1 MKKLYSTLA
10 IFAISASGAFA
21 AEGDTWLLNAYATET
36 KDSIETNAMYGYQ
49 TFQNEASA
57 VTVNVSGG
65 SVNLVASKLASDGT
79 EGYTANIGLLHP
91 LTPDWA
97 EYDLTGLTKITFD
110 YMNDTKITDVL
121 SVSFGSSA
129 YSEAISNAGTV
140 YSNDIA
146 GSAAL
151 NGGTTWKQG
160 EVLIEDF
167 ATPSWWKDIPDDF
180 PTIDE
185 VLKKV
190 KNLQF
195 APKTLYSASGSQAG
209 TACTK
214 CVTPTMTS
222 VTLKIKNVV
231 LHGVK
236 ASSWPN
242 PLNEGCEDTKP
253 FVQFSEFESGS
264 KNYFAGYFFSF
275 SDTAGLDSDPAKGS
289 SFVTDSIYEDGYM
302 VMSAK
307 LNKKAGGKYNKY
319 SGWANIGTD
328 FAGKASLNATGL
340 TGISFLLADLGTNA
354 TYVQDIIFKAKMKG
368 GSDTALHQVKLP
380 MADIIAGGNAGKVAC
395 IRPTDLVQAAYVQ
408 ASHRKDFD
416 PKAIEQFAWEAKITD
431 DRSPA
436 IDTATV
442 ELLLANVVLHGSAD
456 FVLNKDGTGIK
467 SQMRVKTSVSYANG
481 ALQLSGFVGAN
492 RFEVRDLSGKVVAS
506 FDATKRVSLALPRG
520 TYLLSATGD
529 KVSYSNKFAV
539 LDR

>member
-1 MKKLYSTLA
+1 MKCSNWICAALA
-10 IFAISASGAFA
+10 VVMYDAHASG
-21 AEGDTWLLNAYATET
+21 GGTWQLSKFETATT
-36 KDSIETNAMYGYQ
+36 DSAETNALYGYQ
-49 TFQNEASA
+49 VFSND
-57 VTVNVSGG
+57 
-65 SVNLVASKLASDGT
+65 ASKVDVKVQDGAVHLIASTIASDGT
-79 EGYTANIGLLHP
+79 EGYTANLGLLLP

-129 YSEAISNAGTV
+129 YSDEIAAAGTV
-140 YSNDIA
+140 FSNDIA

-151 NGGTTWKQG
+151 AAGTSWKQG

-167 ATPSWWKDIPDDF
+167 ATPSWWRDIPDDF

-195 APKTLYSASGSQAG
+195 APKTLYSGSGSQLG
-209 TACTK
+209 KACDK

-222 VTLKIKNVV
+222 VTLKIRNIV
-231 LHGVK
+231 LHGVGGPD
-236 ASSWPN
+236 SWPN
-242 PLNEGCEDTKP
+242 SITEGCEDAKP
-253 FVQFSEFESGS
+253 YIAFSEFESGRM
-264 KNYFAGYFFSF
+264 NHFGGYFFAF

-302 VMSAK
+302 TMSAK
-307 LNKKAGGKYNKY
+307 LNKKVGGTYNKY
-319 SGWANIGTD
+319 SGWANIGAD
-328 FAGKASLNATGL
+328 FAEKNYLNATGL

-354 TYVQDIIFKAKMKG
+354 TRVNHIIFKAKMKG
-368 GSDTALHQVKLP
+368 VSDTALHMVKLP
-380 MADIIAGGNAGKVAC
+380 MADIVAGGNAGKVAC

-408 ASHRKDFD
+408 ASHRKAFD
-416 PKAIEQFAWEAKITD
+416 PKAIEQFSWEAKITD

-442 ELLLANVVLHGSAD
+442 ELLLADVRLHGSDA
-456 FVLNKDGTGIK
+456 FVLGPTGIK
-467 SQMRVKTSVSYANG
+467 SQIRVKTSVAYANG
-481 ALQLSGFVGAN
+481 ALQLSGFTGAN

-506 FDATKRVSLALPRG
+506 FDAAKRVSLALPRG

-529 KVSYSNKFAV
+529 KVSYTNKFAV
-539 LDR
+539 LGR